1 MSERATAPVRADFPV
16 FRSVTTRWMDNDAY
30 GHVNN
35 VVYYS
40 YIDTVVTEYLLE
52 TGAIDYHGGPVIG
65 LAVESGCNYFAPISF
80 PDRVAGGIRVE
91 RLGSSSVRYGVGIF
105 RGDDELAAAA
115 GFFTHVYVDAQTRR
129 PVALPERLRSV
140 VEGLVV

>member
-1 MSERATAPVRADFPV
+1 
-16 FRSVTTRWMDNDAY
+16 MDNDAY

-52 TGAIDYHGGPVIG
+52 TNAIDYHGGPVIG

-91 RLGSSSVRYGVGIF
+91 RLGRSSVRYGVGIF
-105 RGDDELAAAA
+105 REDDEKAAAS
-115 GFFTHVYVDAQTRR
+115 GFFTHVYVDAETRR
-129 PVALPERLRSV
+129 PVELPERLRSV